1 MINYLFSSVDKKN
14 GFNSL
19 QKEYLK
25 KDIENNLSIVFISS
39 YFDNYEKNDK
49 SKNLFI
55 SLFNKIDVKF
65 KNIYLIDNRITKEN
79 AKNMIQESDIVF
91 LMGGEI
97 YNQMKNINNFGL
109 QEYIKNKKIVIG
121 VSAGS
126 LNQSKNV
133 LYLDEYKDNN
143 INIEDIPAL
152 MYIKYK
158 LNGSK
163 EYYNFKHIVID
174 EAQDYGEFTFYV
186 LKKIFKNSTFSIY
199 GDLAQSLYP
208 YRSLSNWES
217 LKSIYKNFEI
227 LKLNKSYRTTIEIMN
242 EANKINEILGL
253 DKAIPVI
260 RHGEE
265 VEKYNKNIIELIN
278 TIKDKYKTIAIITKT
293 QEGSNKMYEELKNN
307 IDISLITKDNLNY
320 NSSIS
325 IMPSY
330 LSKGLEFD
338 SVIIINENDFD
349 KSSVLDMKLL
359 YVSKT
364 RALHKLFLINYKF

>member
-55 SLFNKIDVKF
+55 SLFNKIDIKF

-97 YNQMKNINNFGL
+97 YNQMKNINNFEL

-133 LYLDEYKDNN
+133 LYLDEYKDNKIEN
-143 INIEDIPAL
+143 YPGLGLVDINIYPHFDLSNLKYVYEVKKVSEYAPLIAL
-152 MYIKYK
+152 PNSSFVRIRNDNIEYI
-158 LNGSK
+158 G
-163 EYYNFKHIVID
+163 EYYLID
-174 EAQDYGEFTFYV
+174 
-186 LKKIFKNSTFSIY
+186 KKI
-199 GDLAQSLYP
+199 
-208 YRSLSNWES
+208 
-217 LKSIYKNFEI
+217 
-227 LKLNKSYRTTIEIMN
+227 
-242 EANKINEILGL
+242 
-253 DKAIPVI
+253 
-260 RHGEE
+260 
-265 VEKYNKNIIELIN
+265 
-278 TIKDKYKTIAIITKT
+278 IKQIT
-293 QEGSNKMYEELKNN
+293 ERN
-307 IDISLITKDNLNY
+307 
-320 NSSIS
+320 
-325 IMPSY
+325 
-330 LSKGLEFD
+330 
-338 SVIIINENDFD
+338 
-349 KSSVLDMKLL
+349 
-359 YVSKT
+359 
-364 RALHKLFLINYKF
+364 